1 MPLYWGWRTLQH
13 CSLLSLNLPDAELI
27 RNETAPDQTIDHTT
41 VIYGGDDGQGA
52 DGHRQA
58 VQGSEKAEIL
68 AMRRE

>member
-1 MPLYWGWRTLQH
+1 MYAALLGMEDFTTLQ
-13 CSLLSLNLPDAELI
+13 LLSLNLADAELI

-68 AMRRE
+68 AMR